1 MAKYNDFHYERYTSN
16 GPSPGPG
23 PNTPPPDPSQYQPR
37 PTGSSTGS
45 SGKKGDVFA
54 WVFAIGLL
62 FGVPPLGVALMVYLA
77 LNDKGRIRTLF
88 NEGRSRVKNGVN
100 TAKEKAEDAKEAT
113 SNAKAE
119 KAGKSGSVK
128 SPADAGSKLF
138 TVLGW
143 LLIALAAF
151 MLLSRVGAGMSLW
164 ALITFICVALGGGV
178 MLLKSALGRRKAKQF
193 ARCITVSGTEGV
205 VSLSRLAETLG
216 MKPAALEKQLEEMI
230 DRGYYGEKSYIDHA
244 RSLLV
249 IDPAAMRDVY
259 RQEDEAKM
267 SEAEQAAKAQ
277 QTEYERIIAEIRQA
291 DIDIEDEVMSEKIR
305 RMQAI
310 TTAIFDEVKTHP
322 EKRSQIT
329 RFMNY
334 YLPTTLKLLKS
345 YARIEAQGVTGENM
359 AKAKADIEGIADT
372 LVEGYE
378 KQLDT
383 LYRAE
388 AMDIAGDVSVIEKMM
403 KGDGGESP
411 FASKD
416 ENRGQTL
423 GGSGT

>member
-37 PTGSSTGS
+37 PASSSTGS
-45 SGKKGDVFA
+45 SKKGDIFA
-54 WVFAIGLL
+54 WVFAFGLL
-62 FGVPPLGVALMVYLA
+62 FGLPPLGVLLMVYLA
-77 LNDKGRIRTLF
+77 LNDKGRVRTLF
-88 NEGRSRVKNGVN
+88 NEGRNRVKQGVEA
-100 TAKEKAEDAKEAT
+100 AKEKAEDTKE
-113 SNAKAE
+113 AKAE
-119 KAGKSGSVK
+119 KAVASKSGGAKAPVN
-128 SPADAGSKLF
+128 AGGKLF

-143 LLIALAAF
+143 LLIAFALI
-151 MLLSRVGAGMSLW
+151 MLLNLEAGASLW
-164 ALITFICVALGGGV
+164 ALTTFICVALGGGA
-178 MLLKSALGRRKAKQF
+178 MLLKSALGRKKAKQF

-216 MKPAALEKQLEEMI
+216 MKPEALEKQLEEMI

-291 DIDIEDEVMSEKIR
+291 DIDIEDEAMSEKIR

-310 TTAIFDEVKTHP
+310 TTAIFDEVEAHP

-388 AMDIAGDVSVIEKMM
+388 AMDIAGDVSVLEKMM
-403 KGDGGESP
+403 KGEGSESP
-411 FASKD
+411 FAPKD
-416 ENRGQTL
+416 ENRGQVQ

>member
-37 PTGSSTGS
+37 PASSNTGSS
-45 SGKKGDVFA
+45 KKGDIFA
-54 WVFAIGLL
+54 WVFAFGLL
-62 FGVPPLGVALMVYLA
+62 FGLPPLGVALMVYLA

-88 NEGRSRVKNGVN
+88 NEGRNRVKQGVE
-100 TAKEKAEDAKEAT
+100 TAKEKAEDAKEA
-113 SNAKAE
+113 ADKAKADKAE
-119 KAGKSGSVK
+119 KTSGAK
-128 SPADAGSKLF
+128 SPANAGGKLF

-143 LLIALAAF
+143 LLIAFAVF

-164 ALITFICVALGGGV
+164 ALTTFICVALGGGA
-178 MLLKSALGRRKAKQF
+178 MLLKSALGRKKAKQF

-216 MKPAALEKQLEEMI
+216 MKPEALEKQLEEMI

-310 TTAIFDEVKTHP
+310 TTAIFNEVEAHP

-403 KGDGGESP
+403 KGENGESP
-411 FASKD
+411 FAPKN